1 MGKGWWAK
9 LGRRE
14 RYAVILWLT
23 LNIADSLLTYIIVYL
38 GGVETGLVY
47 RITDSMMITTI
58 AKYACVVLIALILA
72 KLHRLQLLYWLTLP
86 VVLVVWLNARELIL
100 HLIA

>member
-1 MGKGWWAK
+1 M
-9 LGRRE
+9 LL
-14 RYAVILWLT
+14 LWLT
-23 LNIADSLLTYIIVYL
+23 LNIADSLLTYTIVYL

-47 RITDSMMITTI
+47 RITDSMTITTI

-72 KLHRLQLLYWLTLP
+72 KLYRLQLLYWFTLP